1 MALTNEQQA
10 VASQWTSL
18 APHVA
23 ENDHLAQLNSTLKTS
38 TYVTG
43 SEIADVDSTLFKA
56 VFPLSQEWVSNV
68 ENVAKYRHIL
78 RWIDLLQNT
87 VEGLTESKLSIDLD
101 VQLPREIKEKP
112 KKKTDA
118 AAAAAPESKAAKT
131 TAAAAPAA
139 KTAGKPKGPPTTPEE
154 IAAAKAAKEAKK
166 AAKAKANAEAQAQAA
181 KAQTPPNPAMID
193 IRVGYIEKA
202 IKHPDADALYVS
214 TIQMGDEEGPRTVC
228 SGLVKHFALEE
239 MQQRYVVVIAN
250 LKPVTMRGIKSSAMV
265 LCAANP
271 EGKVEFVN
279 PPAGSQPG
287 DKIFYEGFDGT
298 PEKVLN
304 PKKKIW
310 EAVQPHFSTTEDFT
324 VVYKEEGKPDA
335 KLVNKKGEVCRCST
349 IVNAEVR

>member
-1 MALTNEQQA
+1 MAEVKALQA
-10 VASQWTSL
+10 QWTSL

-23 ENDHLAQLNSTLKTS
+23 DHVSELNETLKTS
-38 TYVTG
+38 TYISG
-43 SEIADVDSTLFKA
+43 NSIADVDITVYKSVL
-56 VFPLSQEWVSNV
+56 PLAKEWTSVDAI
-68 ENVAKYRHIL
+68 AKHRHIL
-78 RWIDLLQNT
+78 RWMDLLQNT
-87 VEGLTESKLSIDLD
+87 VEGLEKISIDLT
-101 VQLPREIKEKP
+101 VELPREIKEKP
-112 KKKTDA
+112 KKDA
-118 AAAAAPESKAAKT
+118 GKEAAKDG
-131 TAAAAPAA
+131 AN
-139 KTAGKPKGPPTTPEE
+139 KGKGKDTKGDASKKATPPKGKPTTPEE

-166 AAKAKANAEAQAQAA
+166 AAKAKANAEAQAKAA
-181 KAQTPPNPAMID
+181 AAAVPPNPSMID

-239 MQQRYVVVIAN
+239 MQQRYVIVIAN

-265 LCAANP
+265 LCAANAD
-271 EGKVEFVN
+271 GKVEFVN
-279 PPAGSQPG
+279 PPAGSVAG
-287 DKIFYEGFDGT
+287 DKIFFEGFDGT

-310 EAVQPHFSTTEDFT
+310 ETVQAHFTTTEDYT
-324 VVYKEEGKPDA
+324 VVYKQEGKPDA